1 MRGRNRLAHELDA
14 AQTRLA
20 RVADIVRE
28 VRAGIQNCGDAVWNA
43 TKTCDEILSRLEK
56 LH

>member
-1 MRGRNRLAHELDA
+1 MPDWEEWKALSRDYIRQN
-14 AQTRLA
+14 A
-20 RVADIVRE
+20 RA
-28 VRAGIQNCGDAVWNA
+28 DAVWNA